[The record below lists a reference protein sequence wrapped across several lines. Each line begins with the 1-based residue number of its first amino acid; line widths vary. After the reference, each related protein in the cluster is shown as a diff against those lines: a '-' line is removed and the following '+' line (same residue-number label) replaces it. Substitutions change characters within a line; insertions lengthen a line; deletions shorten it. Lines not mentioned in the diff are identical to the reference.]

1 VRVAVGL
8 AALVL
13 VSGCEQPME
22 DLPDAARLRRDAAI
36 DALSLDAAYDA
47 GPPPACPPMRP
58 FGPDVGDVLGTFTVY
73 DCAGTPFEIESLCET
88 DVVWIWEFAEW
99 CASCRYFADGNLD
112 AVYSRYETAYGDRFA
127 AVPIIT
133 ADSELNLP
141 NEEICR
147 ELRQHRQHEQGQQR
161 RRERRRRS
169 PPWPAA
175 AAPRRRCRVE
185 RHRHEPQARDQRG
198 HQHRP
203 QPLQGR
209 VAHGLAERHAR
220 RVLQRESRRMVD
232 TSTMSPST
240 ATPAQRD
247 EADRP
252 PRRERHPA
260 QPQRR
265 DAADRREGHAVN
277 TRSASSTRP

>member
-1 VRVAVGL
+1 
-8 AALVL
+8 
-13 VSGCEQPME
+13 ME

-147 ELRQHRQHEQGQQR
+147 ELRDRYGIEAPLYFDPTGTFRDRLGGLSNDVHAILTHGMRIEWTMQFG
-161 RRERRRRS
+161 S
-169 PPWPAA
+169 PFVDARLQETFDALDRGEAIPDANVSLDAGPLDDVAA
-175 AAPRRRCRVE
+175 SPDAP
-185 RHRHEPQARDQRG
+185 
-198 HQHRP
+198 
-203 QPLQGR
+203 
-209 VAHGLAERHAR
+209 
-220 RVLQRESRRMVD
+220 
-232 TSTMSPST
+232 
-240 ATPAQRD
+240 
-247 EADRP
+247 
-252 PRRERHPA
+252 
-260 QPQRR
+260 
-265 DAADRREGHAVN
+265 
-277 TRSASSTRP
+277 